1 MRGFLTAARGFCEDD
16 CIAERPIIKL
26 DLQFFAKE
34 GPGGEKT
41 EPATEKKLSDAR
53 KEGQVAKSQ
62 ELGQAFSLMA
72 LFLVLKIWGASI
84 GHDFMNSFRLN
95 YSRMKEMTTLVGGE
109 ISVKDFCRLLNSN
122 ILQMAVIVAPI
133 FLAALVIAVVV
144 DIFQVKWRPTSK
156 PLQPKFNKLNPISG
170 FKRIFSKE
178 KLIQL
183 LKSIIKLVLLGYM
196 AYSTIKDDMGVL
208 FALFDMHLSTA
219 IGVIGNIAVNLGI
232 KISAFYLV
240 IGFAD
245 YGYQKWKFAEDMKM
259 TKQEVK
265 DEWKNAEGDPAIK
278 SKQKQRMMEASRRRM
293 MQAVPSADVVIT
305 NPTHFAVAIKYD
317 VNVFDAPYI
326 VAKGEDFLAAR
337 IKERAAEAGVEIV
350 ENKPLARMLYYNVD
364 LGSPI
369 PPELYQAVAEILA
382 AIYNARAAG

>member
-1 MRGFLTAARGFCEDD
+1 MLEY
-16 CIAERPIIKL
+16 
-26 DLQFFAKE
+26 DLQFFAKD

-41 EPATEKKLSDAR
+41 EKPTAKKLQDAR
-53 KEGQVAKSQ
+53 KEGQVAKSR
-62 ELGQAFSLMA
+62 ELGQALTLLA
-72 LFLVLKIWGASI
+72 LFVVLKIWAGSI
-84 GHDFMNSFRLN
+84 GHNFMNSFRSN
-95 YSRMKEMTTLVGGE
+95 YTRMKEMTTLVGGE
-109 ISVKDFCRLLNSN
+109 ISVKDFTRLLNSN
-122 ILQMAVIVAPI
+122 ILDMALIVAPV
-133 FLAALVIAVVV
+133 FAAAFIVAVVA
-144 DIFQVKWRPTSK
+144 DIFQVKWQPTTK
-156 PLQPKFNKLNPISG
+156 PLRPKFSKINPISG

-178 KLIQL
+178 KLVDL
-183 LKSIIKLVLLGYM
+183 LKSLVKLLLLGYM
-196 AYSTIKDDMGVL
+196 AYSTIKGEFSVL
-208 FALFDMHLSTA
+208 FALFDMDLISA
-219 IGVIGNIAVNLGI
+219 VGVIGDISINLGL
-232 KISAFYLV
+232 KISALYIV

-265 DEWKNAEGDPAIK
+265 DEWKNAEGDPAVK
-278 SKQKQRMMEASRRRM
+278 SKQKQRMQEASRRRM

-317 VNVFDAPYI
+317 VNIFDAPYV

-369 PPELYQAVAEILA
+369 PPELYQTVAEILA
-382 AIYNARAAG
+382 VIYNARQAG